1 MALPATREQLL
12 LLRQQME
19 AVRRGKAL
27 LERKR
32 DALLRALEEDRRR
45 FRSLQEQFDRVGR
58 RVATTYSLLRL
69 YEGQISLDLLRPG
82 MGPVPLESFRHV
94 LMGCAFVEFCRQ
106 GGENRPASYDPALA
120 SIFTDDLVGALA
132 ELDRIFWTYIN
143 LRVKMGAL
151 EKALRDTVRKTSNLE
166 HRVLPGLR
174 EDFGRIRDVLV
185 ERERQE
191 RYTLRKALRRQKTTE
206 PPGAQAGFSP

>member
-12 LLRQQME
+12 LLRQHMD
-19 AVRRGKAL
+19 AVRQGKAL

-45 FRSLQEQFDRVGR
+45 FRELQARFEKIGR
-58 RVATTYSLLRL
+58 RVATFYSLLRL

-82 MGPVPLESFRHV
+82 MGPIPLESVRHV
-94 LMGCAFVEFCRQ
+94 LMGCAFVEFRCQ
-106 GGENRPASYDPALA
+106 GEDLRHVSYDPTLA
-120 SIFTDDLVGALA
+120 SLFTDDLVGALA
-132 ELDRIFWTYIN
+132 ELDEIFWSYLN

-151 EKALRDTVRKTSNLE
+151 EKALRETVRKTSNLE

-174 EDFGRIRDVLV
+174 EDFVRIRDALV

-191 RYTLRKALRRQKTTE
+191 RYTLRKAVRRRSG
-206 PPGAQAGFSP
+206 GAGAENIVRG

>member
-1 MALPATREQLL
+1 MALSATREQLL

-19 AVRRGKAL
+19 AVRRGKSL

-45 FRSLQEQFDRVGR
+45 FRALQDQFEKIGR

-94 LMGCAFVEFCRQ
+94 LMGCSFVEFHRH
-106 GGENRPASYDPALA
+106 ESAASGVGYDPTLA
-120 SIFTDDLVGALA
+120 SLFTDDLVGALA
-132 ELDRIFWTYIN
+132 ELDAIFWTYLN

-151 EKALRDTVRKTSNLE
+151 EKTLRETVRKTSNLE

-174 EDFGRIRDVLV
+174 GDFMRIRDVLV

-191 RYTLRKALRRQKTTE
+191 RYTLRKAVRRREKGTGE
-206 PPGAQAGFSP
+206 EHVPAS